1 MNLLIISIVVV
12 VVLFIKDIKNATNCC
27 NDCLNYK
34 ICHGDSYNRNNLES
48 PACKNFKGRD

>member
-1 MNLLIISIVVV
+1 MNLLIISIVV